1 MAKNYVSEANKQL
14 QGQYDA
20 QKNEL
25 QNNFNQNMN
34 DLDHQVGTT
43 NKQYDDYVEQAKNQ
57 GQMNKQNY
65 NNATL
70 NRGLGR
76 SSIATTGLAGIQNQ
90 TNKNVVSINNQ
101 RQAQMD
107 NITRLKDMLRNNL
120 TNSLNSLKSEHNSKV
135 NSLAMELKYR
145 DQEMAFKRQQL
156 AQSAAQ
162 HNAEMAFK
170 KQQLAQSA
178 AQANREFNA
187 AQKWKQ
193 KEWEMKQAQAKGV
206 KASEVKFDMK
216 KFNEESLSAYKTA
229 LSRNDQSAMRQIRD
243 TMTAYGSDQRMFDR
257 LDEYDAEW
265 QASLERAEEARKK
278 QNRFSVSKYLTGK

>member
-14 QGQYDA
+14 QGQYDT

-145 DQEMAFKRQQL
+145 DQEMAFK
-156 AQSAAQ
+156 
-162 HNAEMAFK
+162 